1 MASQVEDHSLD
12 FAFIDADHIEPAVRK
27 DIEAWRPKVKEGGML
42 LGHDVHLPSVRKA
55 VDDLCPG
62 WEHLD
67 QEIWAIQT

>member
-12 FAFIDADHIEPAVRK
+12 FAFIDADHMEAPVRK
-27 DIEAWRPKVKEGGML
+27 DIEAWRPKVKQGGML
-42 LGHDVHLPSVRKA
+42 LGHDVHLPSVRRA

-62 WEHLD
+62 WQHLE